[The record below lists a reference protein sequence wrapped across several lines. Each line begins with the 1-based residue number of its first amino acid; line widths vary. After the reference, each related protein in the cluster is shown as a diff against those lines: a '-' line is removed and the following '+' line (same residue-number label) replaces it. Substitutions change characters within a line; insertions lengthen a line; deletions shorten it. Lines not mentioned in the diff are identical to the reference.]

1 MAVAERAHIPAR
13 HRAVVAVVAYAST
26 RVEVGTQHGGIG
38 THAHAKVMPRHVA
51 IGVMHQSVADV
62 FHVDIV
68 RLATVVTT
76 ARAFCRAYAYALAE
90 PVGIG
95 RHVTL
100 VIDHLGH
107 VVLHV
112 GHALHGKTAHEDL
125 GVIVRA
131 FELSQPDVGASAIRQ
146 FRRDVVVVAHK
157 QHIAQVLI
165 GVVVVAEDVRFDLV
179 DIIAANVTEVDH
191 SRWPTRLVFPGHE
204 GLHGSKIG

>member
-1 MAVAERAHIPAR
+1 MVAI
-13 HRAVVAVVAYAST
+13 VADAST
-26 RVEVGTQHGGIG
+26 RVEIGTQHGGIG

-51 IGVMHQSVADV
+51 ISVMHQSVADV
-62 FHVDIV
+62 LHVDIV

-100 VIDHLGH
+100 VIDHFDHL
-107 VVLHV
+107 VLHV
-112 GHALHGKTAHEDL
+112 GHALHGETTHKDL

-146 FRRDVVVVAHK
+146 LRRDVVVIAHK

-179 DIIAANVTEVDH
+179 DVVTADVTEVDH
-191 SRWPTRLVFPGHE
+191 GRWPTRLVFPIHE
-204 GLHGSKIG
+204 GLHCSKII